1 VRIRHAADLSEGS
14 ELPEAVDRID
24 DLDVA
29 LPANN
34 RTCGRRW
41 GQAGCQRPDAS
52 ADFAEDGSAFQHNDI
67 KAVSCPAQ
75 GTGEAANTG
84 AGSDDGVTPVL
95 RL

>member
-1 VRIRHAADLSEGS
+1 MTLMSRCQQTIERAEGVGVK
-14 ELPEAVDRID
+14 L
-24 DLDVA
+24 
-29 LPANN
+29 
-34 RTCGRRW
+34 
-41 GQAGCQRPDAS
+41 DAS
-52 ADFAEDGSAFQHNDI
+52 AEFAEDGSAFQHNDI